1 MVNLKVNLSGWEL
14 DNPIIA
20 SSGTY
25 GYGLLFT
32 DLYDVNRL
40 GSFSIKGTTAEERFG
55 NPQPRTAECSFGV
68 LSSVGLQNPGVD
80 AVIETELPKLSHFY
94 HKKVFANVCGSSP
107 EEYVYVASRFNA
119 CEQVGILEIN
129 LSCPNVKSGGMS
141 FGTDRA
147 KVFEIIKAVREATT
161 KPIYAKLSSAVTDIV
176 PIASACE
183 EAGADG
189 LCLANTMP
197 GIRVDLKTRKPVLAT
212 VTGGYSSPA
221 MFPISAR
228 LVYQARR
235 VVNIPIIGLGG
246 ISCARD
252 VIEMMMCG
260 AAAVQIGAA
269 NLLDPMACIKI
280 LEDLPDEMR
289 KYGIDDINEIIGAA
303 HQ

>member
-40 GSFSIKGTTAEERFG
+40 GSFSIKGTTGEERFG
-55 NPQPRTAECSFGV
+55 NPQPRTAECKFGV
-68 LSSVGLQNPGVD
+68 LSSVGLQNPGVE
-80 AVIETELPKLSHFY
+80 AVISTELPKLSGFF
-94 HKKVFANVCGSSP
+94 HKKVLANVCGSSTD
-107 EEYVYVASRFNA
+107 EYVYVASRFDS

-141 FGTDRA
+141 FGTDPG
-147 KVFEIIKAVREATT
+147 KVKEIISEIRSVTK

-176 PIASACE
+176 PIALACE

-189 LCLANTMP
+189 LSLANTMP
-197 GIRVDLKTRKPVLAT
+197 GIRVDLRTRKPVLAT

-228 LVYQARR
+228 LVYQTYKA
-235 VVNIPIIGLGG
+235 VNIPIIGLGG
-246 ISCARD
+246 ISSAHD
-252 VIEMMMCG
+252 VLEMMMCG
-260 AAAVQIGAA
+260 ASAVQIGAA
-269 NLLDPMACIKI
+269 NLLDPMACINI
-280 LEDLPDEMR
+280 LEALPDEME
-289 KYGIDDINEIIGAA
+289 KYGISDINEMVGAA
-303 HQ
+303 HR

>member
-1 MVNLKVNLSGWEL
+1 MVNLKVNLSGWEI

-40 GSFSIKGTTAEERFG
+40 GSFSIKGTTGEERFG
-55 NPQPRTAECSFGV
+55 NPQPRTAECRFGV
-68 LSSVGLQNPGVD
+68 LSSVGLQNPGVE
-80 AVIETELPKLSHFY
+80 AVIETELPKLSKFF
-94 HKKVFANVCGSSP
+94 HKKILANVCGSSL
-107 EEYVYVASRFNA
+107 EEYVYVASRFDT
-119 CEQVGILEIN
+119 CDQVGILEIN

-141 FGTDRA
+141 FGTDQA
-147 KVFEIIKAVREATT
+147 KAREIIKAIREVTT

-176 PIASACE
+176 PIAVACE

-197 GIRVDLKTRKPVLAT
+197 GIKVDLKTRRPILAT

-228 LVYQARR
+228 LVYQTNKA
-235 VVNIPIIGLGG
+235 VNIPIIGLGG
-246 ISCARD
+246 ISCAHD

-260 AAAVQIGAA
+260 ASAVQVGAA
-269 NLLDPMACIKI
+269 NLLDPMACINI
-280 LEDLPDEMR
+280 LEELPIEMK
-289 KYGIDDINEIIGAA
+289 KYGINDIGEIIGAA